1 MREPQISVIVA
12 VYNAQKTLVR
22 LADSLKAQTMQDFE
36 VLLVDDGSTDA
47 SARLCDEIAL
57 SDDRFKAFH
66 KQNEGIGATRQ
77 FGIEQAQ
84 GEYTIHADSDDW
96 VEPDYLEALYN
107 EAVSAAA
114 DMVICDILI
123 ENGKKTVLRKEEP
136 TAFDKESLIEDLICR
151 LQNGPCNKLIRRS
164 FYTERGISFPQG
176 LSVGEDQLFNLRMI
190 MEGASVSYVPK
201 ALYHY
206 DTTANP
212 DSASRGSSLLK
223 IQQGEAF
230 IEELRKLLPQGYDHA
245 IDDKNLD
252 VVYTA
257 IRAKAYTARQ
267 FKEKYSFLSRVKWK
281 DYYKK
286 AFSIKVIIWTALH
299 VSYDLALFMYAVK
312 RTKRRLKL

>member
-1 MREPQISVIVA
+1 MRNVSVSVIVA
-12 VYNAQKTLVR
+12 VYNAQKTLLR
-22 LADSLKAQTMQDFE
+22 LADSLKAQTMRDFE

-57 SDDRFKAFH
+57 SDDRFRAFH
-66 KQNEGIGATRQ
+66 KKNEGIGATRQ
-77 FGIEQAQ
+77 FGTEQAQ

-96 VEPDYLEALYN
+96 VEPDYLEALYD
-107 EAVSAAA
+107 EAVSAGA

-123 ENGKKTVLRKEEP
+123 ENGKKTVVRKEEP
-136 TAFDKESLIEDLICR
+136 KAFDKESLIEDLICR

-312 RTKRRLKL
+312 KTKRRLKL

>member
-1 MREPQISVIVA
+1 MNNVSVSVIVA

-22 LADSLKAQTMQDFE
+22 LADSLKAQTLSDFE
-36 VLLVDDGSTDA
+36 VLLIDDGSTDA
-47 SARLCDEIAL
+47 SARLCDEISR
-57 SDDRFKAFH
+57 SDGRFKAFH

-107 EAVSAAA
+107 EAISAAA

-123 ENGKKTVLRKEEP
+123 ENGKKSLLRKEEP
-136 TAFDKESLIEDLICR
+136 IAFDQESLLEDLICR

-164 FYTERGISFPQG
+164 FYAERAISFPQG
-176 LSVGEDQLFNLRMI
+176 LSVGEDQLFNLRLI

-212 DSASRGSSLLK
+212 DSASRGSSLQK

-245 IDDKNLD
+245 IDDKHLD

-257 IRAKAYTARQ
+257 IRSKAYTARQ
-267 FKEKYSFLSRVKWK
+267 FKEKYSFLSRVRWK

>member
-1 MREPQISVIVA
+1 MKKPDISVIVA

-22 LADSLKAQTMQDFE
+22 LADSLKAQTMRDFE
-36 VLLVDDGSTDA
+36 VLLIDDGSTDE
-47 SARLCDEIAL
+47 SARLCDEISL
-57 SDDRFKAFH
+57 SDNRFKAFH

-77 FGIEQAQ
+77 FGIEQAR

-212 DSASRGSSLLK
+212 DSASRGSSLQK
-223 IQQGEAF
+223 VQQGEAF
-230 IEELRKLLPQGYDHA
+230 IDELRKLLPQGYDHA

-257 IRAKAYTARQ
+257 IRAKAYSARQ

>member
-1 MREPQISVIVA
+1 MKKPEISVIVA
-12 VYNAQKTLVR
+12 VYNAQKTLLR
-22 LADSLKAQTMQDFE
+22 LADSLKAQTMRDFE

-66 KQNEGIGATRQ
+66 KQNEGVGATRQ

-114 DMVICDILI
+114 DIVICDILI

-267 FKEKYSFLSRVKWK
+267 FKEKYSFLSRVRWK

>member
-1 MREPQISVIVA
+1 MKKPDISVIVA

-22 LADSLKAQTMQDFE
+22 LADSLKAQTMRDFE
-36 VLLVDDGSTDA
+36 VLLIDDGSTDE
-47 SARLCDEIAL
+47 SARLCDEISQ
-57 SDDRFKAFH
+57 SDNRFKAFH

-77 FGIEQAQ
+77 FGIEHAQ
-84 GEYTIHADSDDW
+84 GEYTIHSDSDDW
-96 VEPDYLEALYN
+96 VEPDFLEALYN

-190 MEGASVSYVPK
+190 MEGASVSYVPR

-230 IEELRKLLPQGYDHA
+230 IDELRKLLPQGYDHA

-267 FKEKYSFLSRVKWK
+267 FKEKYSFLARVKWK

-299 VSYDLALFMYAVK
+299 VSYNLALLMYAVK
-312 RTKRRLKL
+312 KTKRLLKL